1 MIIDNKEYNNF
12 LFIHVPKTGGTS
24 INNTFEKNNLKTW
37 NTIKDYGHDPL
48 HILKDNNII
57 NNKTFIFSIVRNPYT
72 RAFSYWKHFNIN
84 NETNLSF
91 MEFLLNIENKIQT
104 NKTPWII
111 YDQTFFL
118 YDKEINLTKL
128 YKFENLKEIEK
139 DFNFILSHDRKGMY
153 DKNIKNYFDLNIISK
168 INTLYHRDFINFEY
182 EKITKKEDLNLI

>member
-118 YDKEINLTKL
+118 YDKEINITKL

>member
-168 INTLYHRDFINFEY
+168 INTLYYRDFINFEY
-182 EKITKKEDLNLI
+182 EKITKKKDLNLI

>member
-12 LFIHVPKTGGTS
+12 LFIHIPKTGGTS

-182 EKITKKEDLNLI
+182 EKITKKKDLNLI

>member
-84 NETNLSF
+84 NETNFSF

>member
-12 LFIHVPKTGGTS
+12 LFIHIPKTGGTS

-37 NTIKDYGHDPL
+37 NTVKDYGHDPL
-48 HILKDNNII
+48 YILKDNNII

-139 DFNFILSHDRKGMY
+139 DFNLILSHDRKGMY

-182 EKITKKEDLNLI
+182 EKITKKKDLNLI